1 MTFEHFRK
9 LVDMMFVPDGTG
21 GALQRYSE
29 ADPRTLHPLVLA
41 YIGDAYFHLFVRG
54 RLLSYEQSKVQ
65 VLNSFS
71 AQMVSAV
78 WQDKAYRAI
87 EPMLTEEEIAVYR
100 RGRNCKSRVSK
111 SASVAQYHSSTGFE
125 ALLGTLYLQENND
138 RLYEIAEAA
147 FQVIS
152 RAMMEKAAA
161 GKMAADWDSKQ
172 MISQTE

>member
-1 MTFEHFRK
+1 MTFEHFQK
-9 LVDMMFVPDGTG
+9 LVDMMFVPDGAG
-21 GALQRYSE
+21 GALQRYQE
-29 ADPRTLHPLVLA
+29 VNPRSLHPLVLA

-54 RLLSYEQSKVQ
+54 RLLSYEQNKVQ
-65 VLNSFS
+65 VLNQFS

-78 WQDKAYRAI
+78 WQDKAYHAL
-87 EPMLTEEEIAVYR
+87 EPMLTEEEIAIYK

-125 ALLGTLYLQENND
+125 ALLGTLFLQEDND

-152 RAMMEKAAA
+152 KAMMEEVAA
-161 GKMAADWDSKQ
+161 GQKQ
-172 MISQTE
+172 P